1 MLELVGEVSSV
12 TVEPID
18 EENGHGGKVGIRWHI
33 RASGWP
39 GVRTSGIQVG
49 SQNGET
55 WRSEPIAERR
65 YSPSVL
71 TLGAFLVLMDRISVT
86 LSRTSIHPEVT
97 RHAAHRCNNRR
108 NIAKKRAVP
117 PQRPSYVP
125 SELQLGGDPRR
136 CGSDVAGQ
144 TSGSLPTRSLNLP
157 TVTCPSVFLLFRIN
171 AGGQTSAHI
180 AKPQGSS

>member
-1 MLELVGEVSSV
+1 MVGRSAFDGISATPVGQECGLHQVFTSRESRR
-12 TVEPID
+12 
-18 EENGHGGKVGIRWHI
+18 GKHGGLSLLPRG
-33 RASGWP
+33 
-39 GVRTSGIQVG
+39 
-49 SQNGET
+49 
-55 WRSEPIAERR
+55 R
-65 YSPSVL
+65 YSPTVL

-180 AKPQGSS
+180 AKPQGAS